1 MTQINKIWSTDALN
15 IWVASSKKTVSQ
27 CHSITTKTISLQS
40 ARHVFPSEFS
50 LSLTEFSFFIA
61 EPSLVIAESSLVM
74 TEPSAFM
81 ADPFSLSLI
90 FNMCNGLRP
99 ISSTESPN

>member
-1 MTQINKIWSTDALN
+1 MTQIKNLVNGCTEYMGSFFIEDCVPVSLN
-15 IWVASSKKTVSQ
+15 NQ
-27 CHSITTKTISLQS
+27 KTISPQS

-50 LSLTEFSFFIA
+50 LSLTEFAFFIA

-90 FNMCNGLRP
+90 FNMFNGLRP
-99 ISSTESPN
+99 ISSTESPKK